1 MAPTA
6 SFFAED
12 GSLLMGYPDSPKRAG
27 GLWLLVTF
35 MGVCIGLIGLVSN
48 ILFLGDYKDD
58 RTLYTDDKWDRPMS
72 VSRDLYV
79 HGCAGLLNI
88 LIIFTELE
96 VHIVLNS
103 FEFLRSF
110 FARGVVYY
118 FIGVMTY
125 DEDKNGAKFE
135 DHEYVSMNRRHT
147 SIAMK
152 TTALKA
158 ST

>member
-1 MAPTA
+1 
-6 SFFAED
+6 
-12 GSLLMGYPDSPKRAG
+12 MG
-27 GLWLLVTF
+27 
-35 MGVCIGLIGLVSN
+35 
-48 ILFLGDYKDD
+48 
-58 RTLYTDDKWDRPMS
+58 DDKWDRPMS

-135 DHEYVSMNRRHT
+135 DHEYNRICTLAIMSLGAFYILAAFILDLSPHC
-147 SIAMK
+147 
-152 TTALKA
+152 LKGLLNA
-158 ST
+158 QGI